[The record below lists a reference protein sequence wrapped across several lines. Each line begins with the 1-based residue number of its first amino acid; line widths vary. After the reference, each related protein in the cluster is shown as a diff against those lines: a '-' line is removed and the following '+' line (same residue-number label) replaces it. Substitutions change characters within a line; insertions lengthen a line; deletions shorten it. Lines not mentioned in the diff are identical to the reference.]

1 MSTDSS
7 FEDQTQ
13 GSVPSKPEPGTDEP
27 STDPDAPGTFDPLA
41 RPDVVTREREQ
52 EHQDSSAGDGIPEDE
67 DMPLPND

>member
-7 FEDQTQ
+7 FEDETQ

-27 STDPDAPGTFDPLA
+27 TMDPDAPGESDPLA
-41 RPDVVTREREQ
+41 RPDVVTREHPQ
-52 EHQDSSAGDGIPEDE
+52 ERKDRSAGDGIPDDE